1 MKNDC
6 VLYGLE
12 RPRSCS
18 ALTDT
23 AYHEA
28 LRNRECGTELC
39 PFYKTEKQ
47 QAEQENACRERLA
60 KKGLGYYGLV
70 TGYGIDR

>member
-1 MKNDC
+1 MENNC
-6 VLYGLE
+6 LLYKIGKPNE
-12 RPRSCS
+12 CN
-18 ALTDT
+18 ALTDA

-28 LRNRECGTELC
+28 LRHQECGTPLC
-39 PFYKTEKQ
+39 PFYKTEEQ
-47 QAEQENACRERLA
+47 QIAQENACRKRLA